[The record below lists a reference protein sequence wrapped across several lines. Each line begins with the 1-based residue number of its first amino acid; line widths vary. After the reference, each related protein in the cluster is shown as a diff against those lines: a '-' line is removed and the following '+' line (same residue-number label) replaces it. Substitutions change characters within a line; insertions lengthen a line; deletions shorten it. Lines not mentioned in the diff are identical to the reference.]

1 MPSKLYQFRIKR
13 PGEEIALAHVI
24 APTEDDAH
32 QHFLDREFTLGL
44 ENEWFSIERVDRQLP
59 SDERDGLASL
69 LKSAPTCMASHN
81 PIAGWLAHVAPVHRL
96 RLYRSLD
103 YNGMEI
109 LAAAPNEDVAKTIY
123 NTTQLAAPQ
132 VTHQWFVDEV
142 SVEQAIER
150 STEIKRLLEGEQ
162 IGIVDFDEELERWIV
177 W

>member
-13 PGEEIALAHVI
+13 PGEEVTLAHII

-44 ENEWFSIERVDRQLP
+44 ENEWFTIERVDRQLAG
-59 SDERDGLASL
+59 DERDGLASL
-69 LKSAPTCMASHN
+69 LKSAPTCMVSHN

-96 RLYRSLD
+96 RLYRSID
-103 YNGMEI
+103 YRGMEI

-123 NTTQLAAPQ
+123 NTTQSAAIHAS
-132 VTHQWFVDEV
+132 HQWILEEM
-142 SVEQAIER
+142 SMEQVVER
-150 STEIKRLLEGEQ
+150 SPEIKRLLEGEQ
-162 IGIVDFDEELERWIV
+162 IGIVDYDEERGQWFV